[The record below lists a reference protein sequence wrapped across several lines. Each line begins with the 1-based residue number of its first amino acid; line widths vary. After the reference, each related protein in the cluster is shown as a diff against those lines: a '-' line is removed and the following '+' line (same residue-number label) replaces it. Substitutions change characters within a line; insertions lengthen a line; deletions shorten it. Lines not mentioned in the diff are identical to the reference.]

1 MKKDGVSCQ
10 GHTGLRANLDQGRRM
25 ACGGRT

>member
-1 MKKDGVSCQ
+1 MKKDGVPGK
-10 GHTGLRANLDQGRRM
+10 GHTGLRANLDKGSRT